1 MRRLHVLNISDI
13 EAAPTVGQAMSSG
26 PSKTTPSAD
35 SAHGRGLLRVEE
47 AAIWLGLSKRTMYEL
62 LNRGEIPMAGD
73 GEQLVGMGVAKHVG
87 QGCDECRVWLR
98 E

>member
-62 LNRGEIPMAGD
+62 LNRGEIESVHIGRSRRIPFSALERFVEHLSARAG
-73 GEQLVGMGVAKHVG
+73 
-87 QGCDECRVWLR
+87 
-98 E
+98 